1 MLLIGRCIQ
10 RGYIS
15 CRSGEFSIDI
25 LLLMARM
32 FVIFINYVYSLR
44 LRSVVITAW
53 VSEQRVG
60 ASIKNVCIDA

>member
-44 LRSVVITAW
+44 LRSVVIALH
-53 VSEQRVG
+53 G
-60 ASIKNVCIDA
+60 